1 MYSKQN
7 EKKGGIFNRVKKAL
21 PSTVPDKLLRRY
33 GAGAS
38 LLTGQAG
45 ITPVQSLRSLRG
57 KPASPA
63 PVTLRYGASPQAFG
77 GAGKTT
83 PTLNFC
89 SKNVMKSMILS
100 A

>member
-45 ITPVQSLRSLRG
+45 ITGPRYASVYITLPVCTACLHC
-57 KPASPA
+57 
-63 PVTLRYGASPQAFG
+63 RYDR
-77 GAGKTT
+77 
-83 PTLNFC
+83 
-89 SKNVMKSMILS
+89 
-100 A
+100 